1 MDKEIIIQQYRKIN
15 KEADD
20 IRELSI
26 YISQMEAQ
34 LMSHWRGLE
43 TEPIFRQLNEISYIL
58 KKINKDMVDFG
69 HEYLKM
75 MESIENSID

>member
-26 YISQMEAQ
+26 NISKMESQ
-34 LMSHWRGLE
+34 LMTYWRGLE
-43 TEPIFRQLNEISYIL
+43 TEPLYKELDEISYML
-58 KKINKDMVDFG
+58 KKINADMVDFG
-69 HEYLKM
+69 HEYLKI
-75 MESIENSID
+75 MENIEKSIG